1 MKKVVLVGKAN
12 VGKSTLFNLLTGKN
26 IAIVGNT
33 AGLTRDLITAQAKMG
48 NRSAILIDSGGLGEK
63 FTEQVSAKRDQAI
76 EQADKIVFICDATG
90 RFDDEDEKIYK
101 KVLQSKKPFISV
113 LNKMD
118 NRLQIIDKSFYR
130 LGNFYKISAKQKR
143 IGAISEFIFEDS
155 SHQEEPVAYKV
166 AVVGR
171 PNAGKSS
178 IINRIL
184 NRDQN
189 IVSDI
194 AGTTIDTIDTLIKTA
209 YGNFILIDTAGLT
222 RKKKDLNW
230 EIAKAKA
237 LSMIAASRIV
247 MLIFD
252 VAEGITKEDKLII
265 SNVVHNK
272 KGLLLVANKID
283 KIDSGS
289 EAYRKY
295 FRAQYRFLSHYPL
308 VVTSAIKGGNLGKIA
323 KKLKETAESLER
335 KISKKELERFSD
347 KYLGKIR
354 ASYIYQKSE
363 SYPLFVIKTQKGYNS
378 RSTAYIKNRLYEEFN
393 FYGAPLEV
401 RIIKKEKMQ

>member
-12 VGKSTLFNLLTGKN
+12 VGKSTLFNLLTGKH

-48 NRSAILIDSGGLGEK
+48 NRAAILIDSGGLGEK

-118 NRLQIIDKSFYR
+118 NRFQIIDKSFYR
-130 LGNFYKISAKQKR
+130 LGNFYKISAKGKQ
-143 IGAISEFIFEDS
+143 IAAIRDFIFEDEVEKIAS
-155 SHQEEPVAYKV
+155 AHKI

-252 VAEGITKEDKLII
+252 VTEGITKEDKLII
-265 SNVVHNK
+265 SNAVHNK

-283 KIDSGS
+283 KIDSGI
-289 EAYRKY
+289 EAYQKY

-308 VVTSAIKGGNLGKIA
+308 VVTSAIRGGNFGKIA
-323 KKLKETAESLER
+323 KKLKEIAESLER

-347 KYLGKIR
+347 KYLGKVR